1 MKRRLVG
8 MLLIVVAV
16 CLATLAPVLVFT
28 PVGAHLLNSQGGG
41 KPGGNPRP
49 YHTRSASPSPCIVG
63 AIPCGRPATV
73 TLPPPTPTAPPTPTP
88 ILTVEG
94 KPPTVSAT
102 AAYLLDDDTGN
113 MLADINGEEPLPM
126 ASTTKIMTAV
136 IAIETADLNELVPI
150 HQDAVD
156 EVIQNQGSSA
166 QLVPGDEIPL
176 KDLLYGLLVPSGDD
190 AAVAIADAIG
200 GTKENFVRLM
210 NIVAY
215 RLHLYQT
222 HYANPDGLPAVGH
235 QTSAYD
241 LVRLAQYAM
250 TLPIFVQ
257 IVQTQQ
263 YILSS
268 TRLHHRYV
276 WKTTNRLLTMYVGA
290 TGIKTG
296 TTPEA
301 GFCLVFSATRDGH
314 HLIGVVLHSTSD
326 QRRFADAQTL
336 LDWGF
341 GLPLLEPMSS
351 VDSRFI
357 VGSTTSTPSHY
368 YTLPPLDY

>member
-8 MLLIVVAV
+8 MLLIALAV
-16 CLATLAPVLVFT
+16 CLAILAPVLVFT
-28 PVGAHLLNSQGGG
+28 PVGAHLLNGSTQVA
-41 KPGGNPRP
+41 P
-49 YHTRSASPSPCIVG
+49 
-63 AIPCGRPATV
+63 TV
-73 TLPPPTPTAPPTPTP
+73 TLPPPTPTATPLPTP

-102 AAYLLDDDTGN
+102 AAYLIDDDTGYT
-113 MLADINGEEPLPM
+113 LADINGEKPLPM

-136 IAIETADLNELVPI
+136 IAIETADLNELVSI
-150 HQDAVD
+150 HQDAVN

-190 AAVAIADAIG
+190 AAVAIADEVG
-200 GTKENFVRLM
+200 GTKENFVRIM

-222 HYANPDGLPAVGH
+222 HYVNPDGLPATGH

-250 TLPIFVQ
+250 TLPVFAQ

-263 YILSS
+263 YILPAN
-268 TRLHHRYV
+268 RLHHRYV
-276 WKTTNRLLTMYVGA
+276 WKTTNQLRTMYAGA
-290 TGIKTG
+290 PGIKTG

-301 GFCLVFSATRDGH
+301 GYCLVFSATRDGH

-326 QRRFADAQTL
+326 QRRFADAKTL

-341 GLPLLEPMSS
+341 GLPLLVPSASS
-351 VDSRFI
+351 ESAPQADRPRFI
-357 VGSTTSTPSHY
+357 VGSTNSIPSHY
-368 YTLPPLDY
+368 YTPPPLNY

>member
-8 MLLIVVAV
+8 MLLIALAV
-16 CLATLAPVLVFT
+16 CLAVLAPVLAYT
-28 PVGAHLLNSQGGG
+28 PVGAHLLNGSTQVT
-41 KPGGNPRP
+41 P
-49 YHTRSASPSPCIVG
+49 
-63 AIPCGRPATV
+63 TV
-73 TLPPPTPTAPPTPTP
+73 TLPPPTPTATPLPTP

-102 AAYLLDDDTGN
+102 AAYLFDDDTGHT
-113 MLADINGEEPLPM
+113 LADINGEKPLPM

-150 HQDAVD
+150 HQDAVN

-166 QLVPGDEIPL
+166 QLVPGDEISL

-190 AAVAIADAIG
+190 AAVAIADEVG
-200 GTKENFVRLM
+200 GTEVNFVHIM

-222 HYANPDGLPAVGH
+222 HYVNPDGLPAIGH

-250 TLPIFVQ
+250 TLPVFAQ

-263 YILSS
+263 YILPA

-276 WKTTNRLLTMYVGA
+276 WKTTNTLLTMHVGA

-301 GFCLVFSATRDGH
+301 GYCLVFSATRDGH
-314 HLIGVVLHSTSD
+314 HLIGVVLNSTSD
-326 QRRFADAQTL
+326 QRRFADAKTL

-341 GLPLLEPMSS
+341 GLPLLVPTSS
-351 VDSRFI
+351 VDLRFI

-368 YTLPPLDY
+368 YTPPPLDY